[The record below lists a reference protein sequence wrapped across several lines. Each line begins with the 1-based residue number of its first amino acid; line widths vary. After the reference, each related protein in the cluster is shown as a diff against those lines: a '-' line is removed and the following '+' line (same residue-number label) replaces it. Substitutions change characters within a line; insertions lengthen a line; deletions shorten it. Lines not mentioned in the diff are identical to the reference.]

1 MAGRHGNKGVISR
14 VLPEEDMP
22 FLPAGRPLH
31 ICLNPLGVPSRMNI
45 GQVLEVHLGWAAS
58 ELGWH
63 IATPVFDGAQDVEIE
78 ECLEKAGYSRDG
90 KTVLYDGRTGEP
102 FDNRVTV
109 GYMYILKLHH
119 LVDDKIHARSTGP
132 YSLVTQQPL
141 GGKAQFGGQRFG
153 EMEVWALEAYGSA
166 HTLQEILT
174 VKSDDVVGRVK
185 TYEAIVKGDNI
196 PQPGIPE
203 SFKVLIKELQALCL
217 DVKLLDETLG
227 EIKLKDSVY
236 EELEDLEVNIEGSE
250 DVVPPTPEIEP
261 LEEVEIDEVDVGDIL
276 LVKTGAKIPVDG
288 TVLTGEGYIN
298 EASITGE
305 AVPVSKKKDSG
316 VYAGTILEN
325 GTIQITAD
333 RVGENTTFG
342 KSIELVEEAQD
353 SKSEAERFIDRFS
366 KYYTPAVLVLSFI
379 VWIFSR
385 DIELAITILVLGCPG
400 ALVIGVP
407 VSNVAGIGNG
417 ARHGVLLKGSEVIS
431 DFSRL
436 DTMVF
441 DKTGTLTIGNPKVAD
456 KEIYA
461 DNVDEVLGYLASV
474 EKESDHPLAKAIVEY
489 IGDIKL
495 YTVEKTDVVKGG
507 GIVAHVEGHKV
518 AVGNVAL
525 MEQENILLSEKA
537 RADIARFE
545 KNGNSLVLTSVDGEL
560 KALMG
565 IRDQIRP
572 GVIDDLKKLKK
583 LGVKNLVVLSGDNQG
598 TVDLVAR
605 ELGLTEAH
613 GHMLP
618 EDKATYIKELQ
629 EKGQIVAFVGD
640 GVNDSPSLALAQ
652 IGIAMGNGTD
662 VAIETSDVVLM
673 NSDFSRLPHALGLSK
688 ATANNM
694 LQNIIIAV
702 GVVLVL
708 LASVFFSEWMNMSI
722 GMLVHEASIL
732 VVILNGMRLLHYK
745 LRK

>member
-1 MAGRHGNKGVISR
+1 MQQYILSKKNVITVISGLLI
-14 VLPEEDMP
+14 VLG
-22 FLPAGRPLH
+22 FFSH
-31 ICLNPLGVPSRMNI
+31 F
-45 GQVLEVHLGWAAS
+45 VLENVGLSEWSLIIAS
-58 ELGWH
+58 VFGITP
-63 IATPVFDGAQDVEIE
+63 IAIQAFQAMKVKVISIFIQNYE
-78 ECLEKAGYSRDG
+78 ES
-90 KTVLYDGRTGEP
+90 
-102 FDNRVTV
+102 
-109 GYMYILKLHH
+109 
-119 LVDDKIHARSTGP
+119 
-132 YSLVTQQPL
+132 
-141 GGKAQFGGQRFG
+141 
-153 EMEVWALEAYGSA
+153 
-166 HTLQEILT
+166 
-174 VKSDDVVGRVK
+174 
-185 TYEAIVKGDNI
+185 AIVTFLFLFGHYLEQRTLN
-196 PQPGIPE
+196 QTR
-203 SFKVLIKELQALCL
+203 SAIKELTEMAPESALKQM
-217 DVKLLDETLG
+217 DNG
-227 EIKLKDSVY
+227 EF
-236 EELEDLEVNIEGSE
+236 
-250 DVVPPTPEIEP
+250 
-261 LEEVEIDEVDVGDIL
+261 EEVEVDDVDEGDIL
-276 LVKTGAKIPVDG
+276 LVKTGAKVPVDG
-288 TVLTGEGYIN
+288 IVLTGEGHIN

-305 AVPVSKKKDSG
+305 AVPVNKLADAE
-316 VYAGTILEN
+316 VFAGTILEN
-325 GTIQITAD
+325 GTIQIRAD
-333 RVGENTTFG
+333 RVGEDTTFG
-342 KSIELVEEAQD
+342 KIIELVEEAQD

-366 KYYTPAVLVLSFI
+366 KYYTPAVLVLAI
-379 VWIFSR
+379 VVWAFSQN
-385 DIELAITILVLGCPG
+385 IELAITILVLGCPG

-417 ARHGVLLKGSEVIS
+417 ARNGVLLKGSEVIQ
-431 DFSRL
+431 DFSNV
-436 DTMVF
+436 DTIVF
-441 DKTGTLTIGNPKVAD
+441 DKTGTLTVGNPTVAATELYEKD
-456 KEIYA
+456 SAET
-461 DNVDEVLGYLASV
+461 LGYLASV
-474 EKESDHPLAKAIVEY
+474 ERESDHPLAKAVVEY

-572 GVIDDLKKLKK
+572 GVKDDLKKLKK

-618 EDKATYIKELQ
+618 EDKSAYIKVLQ
-629 EKGQIVAFVGD
+629 ERGQIVAFVGD

-673 NSDFSRLPHALGLSK
+673 NSDFSRLPHALGLTK

-732 VVILNGMRLLHYK
+732 VVILNGMRLLRYK

>member
-1 MAGRHGNKGVISR
+1 MQKLILGRKNHITIVSAILIIIAYVSKLGFQNEPIAIWSLIIASVLGVIPIAIQAYQALR
-14 VLPEEDMP
+14 VKVVS
-22 FLPAGRPLH
+22 
-31 ICLNPLGVPSRMNI
+31 I
-45 GQVLEVHLGWAAS
+45 
-58 ELGWH
+58 
-63 IATPVFDGAQDVEIE
+63 DV
-78 ECLEKAGYSRDG
+78 
-90 KTVLYDGRTGEP
+90 
-102 FDNRVTV
+102 
-109 GYMYILKLHH
+109 
-119 LVDDKIHARSTGP
+119 
-132 YSLVTQQPL
+132 LVTIAVIGAFL
-141 GGKAQFGGQRFG
+141 IRNYK
-153 EMEVWALEAYGSA
+153 ES
-166 HTLQEILT
+166 
-174 VKSDDVVGRVK
+174 
-185 TYEAIVKGDNI
+185 AIVTFLFLFGAYLEQRTLNKTR
-196 PQPGIPE
+196 
-203 SFKVLIKELQALCL
+203 SAIKELTEMAPEVALKQL
-217 DVKLLDETLG
+217 KNG
-227 EIKLKDSVY
+227 EF
-236 EELEDLEVNIEGSE
+236 
-250 DVVPPTPEIEP
+250 
-261 LEEVEIDEVDVGDIL
+261 EEVEIDEVDVGDIL

-288 TVLTGEGYIN
+288 TVLTGEGHIN

-333 RVGENTTFG
+333 RVGEDTTFG
-342 KSIELVEEAQD
+342 KIIELVEEAQD

-436 DTMVF
+436 DTTVF

-461 DNVDEVLGYLASV
+461 DNVYEVLGYLASV
-474 EKESDHPLAKAIVEY
+474 EKESDHPLAKAVVEY

-495 YTVEKTDVVKGG
+495 YTIEKTDVVKGG
-507 GIVAHVEGHKV
+507 GIVAHVKGHKV

-545 KNGNSLVLTSVDGEL
+545 KDGNSLVLTSVDGEL

-572 GVIDDLKKLKK
+572 GVKDDLKKLKK

-618 EDKATYIKELQ
+618 EDKSAYIKVLQ
-629 EKGQIVAFVGD
+629 ERDQIVAFVGD

-673 NSDFSRLPHALGLSK
+673 NSDFSRLPHALGLTK

-708 LASVFFSEWMNMSI
+708 LASVFFSDWMNMSI

-732 VVILNGMRLLHYK
+732 VVILNGMRLLRYK
-745 LRK
+745 L